1 METWFL
7 NHVLGLS
14 LLVLHLGLPGPLRAG
29 TPSNNSTNTATP
41 ALDDSVAT
49 DEVRSMENS
58 ATSNSYSSETLTP
71 SQRNLLLRHA
81 AETHAATAGNFGT
94 DQTQSI
100 TETSSGSIETANPL
114 STEPLTSNFVTATEA
129 SSSSNSRD
137 WKDSSSSISSS
148 SSSDSN
154 SRDWK
159 DSSSS
164 SSSTSTSTSSTAAA
178 DSSISSS
185 SDSNSRDWKDSSSSS
200 RDWKDMT
207 YTDKT
212 PGISYVVSEEDRP
225 QVFTEEG
232 HLLQDNPDTTLQM
245 GDATASHTDVLTD
258 STYTTT
264 SRAGER
270 TLLSVTSSSSN
281 TTSSAFTEDSN
292 SRQPPSTWGI
302 SPKSTETENY
312 THSAPSTGITGRD
325 VTDSFKGVFSET
337 GSPASSSGTQSITG
351 HPNATEQQH
360 TSTSEEPSDSTS
372 SIRVTE
378 PSTDQSQMSFS
389 STPPFT
395 SPAGGPTNISG
406 TEQGLG
412 SSSGASTEFSTG
424 DHSSSTQSGTEGLSS
439 QTREGNVDLGLTAVP
454 STVSSS
460 TSETN
465 QSLTDMP
472 PLGTNVFLITSPA
485 TVTERSQITEEN
497 PIISTAFST
506 TTSTPTSTEAITTPP
521 LVPTSSARLTSTVTS
536 SPLQS
541 PTSAT
546 VLYSSSSTV
555 ASTLAAQPTQRA
567 PPRHTEGPVTGMSD
581 PTNVTTLQIET
592 STGTSR
598 VTTAHSKSITTTY
611 THSTPTKS
619 TEALHTTRNQT
630 DRGPTE
636 LAVTTPPPD
645 FQHTSPPPPPPPPRN
660 PCVSNPCNN
669 EGICMG
675 DEPDAFRCS
684 CQQGWTGRTCNKDI
698 DECKQKQE
706 PCPKGSTCVNTNG
719 SFSCECPLGFDLE
732 DGRTCSRA
740 KTFLCTISA
749 NGSLHNSDIQRQIIK
764 LFNVSLSDYPGYRR
778 STVTKQEK
786 DGVSV
791 MVANTFST
799 SANVTTTEVNNRIQM
814 SLKTCSS
821 ALAHCQVVLKYKLT
835 YHAESLCAAQKTQCD
850 EERSSCTDTSGIA
863 CCQCREGYYKHN
875 PDDLYCLE
883 CGDGLKLENGTCVP
897 CMFGFG
903 GFNCGNFYKLIAVVV
918 SPAGGALLLILVI
931 ALIVTCCKKDKN
943 DINKIIFK
951 SGDLQM
957 SPYADFPKNNRISME
972 WGRETIEMQ
981 ENGSTKNLLQM
992 TDIYYSPALRNSDLD
1007 RNGLYPF
1014 PGLPGSRHS
1023 CIYPAQWNPSFISDD
1038 SRRRDYF

>member
-29 TPSNNSTNTATP
+29 TPSNNSTNAATP

-100 TETSSGSIETANPL
+100 TETSSGSIQTANPL

-129 SSSSNSRD
+129 SSSS
-137 WKDSSSSISSS
+137 ISN
-148 SSSDSN
+148 SDSN

-164 SSSTSTSTSSTAAA
+164 
-178 DSSISSS
+178 ISN
-185 SDSNSRDWKDSSSSS
+185 SDSNS

-207 YTDKT
+207 YTDKM
-212 PGISYVVSEEDRP
+212 PGISYVVSEEDRT
-225 QVFTEEG
+225 QVFTEKG
-232 HLLQDNPDTTLQM
+232 HILQDNPDTTLQM

-281 TTSSAFTEDSN
+281 STSSAFTEDSN

-337 GSPASSSGTQSITG
+337 GSPGSSSGTQSFTG
-351 HPNATEQQH
+351 HPNATQQQH

-372 SIRVTE
+372 SVRVTE
-378 PSTDQSQMSFS
+378 PSTDQSQVSFS

-465 QSLTDMP
+465 QSLTDLP
-472 PLGTNVFLITSPA
+472 PLGTNVFLTTSPA

-497 PIISTAFST
+497 PTISTAFST
-506 TTSTPTSTEAITTPP
+506 TTTTTSTEAITTPP
-521 LVPTSSARLTSTVTS
+521 LVPTSSARLTSAMTS

-592 STGTSR
+592 STGTHR
-598 VTTAHSKSITTTY
+598 DTTAHSQSITTTY

-636 LAVTTPPPD
+636 LVVTTLPPD
-645 FQHTSPPPPPPPPRN
+645 FQHTSPSPPPPPRN
-660 PCVSNPCNN
+660 PCVPNPCNN
-669 EGICMG
+669 EGMCMG
-675 DEPDAFRCS
+675 DEPDEFRCR
-684 CQQGWTGRTCNKDI
+684 CQQGWEGRTCNKDI

-719 SFSCECPLGFDLE
+719 SFSCECLLGFDLE

-740 KTFLCTISA
+740 KTFL
-749 NGSLHNSDIQRQIIK
+749 GSLSADESLRNSDIQIIIK
-764 LFNVSLSDYPGYRR
+764 LLSVSLSDYPGYRH

-786 DGVSV
+786 VGI
-791 MVANTFST
+791 MVVNTFSI
-799 SANVTTTEVNNRIQM
+799 SANVTTAEVNNRIQM
-814 SLKTCSS
+814 SLKNCSS

-835 YHAESLCAAQKTQCD
+835 YNVESLCAAQNIQCD
-850 EERSSCTDTSGIA
+850 KERSSCTDTSGIA
-863 CCQCREGYYKHN
+863 YCQCQEGYYKHN
-875 PDDLYCLE
+875 PDDLSCLE
-883 CGDGLKLENGTCVP
+883 CGDGYKLENGTCVP

-918 SPAGGALLLILVI
+918 SPAGGALLLILII

>member
-14 LLVLHLGLPGPLRAG
+14 LLVLHLGLLGPLRAG
-29 TPSNNSTNTATP
+29 TPSNNSTNAATP
-41 ALDDSVAT
+41 GLDDSAAT
-49 DEVRSMENS
+49 DEVRSVENS

-114 STEPLTSNFVTATEA
+114 STEPRTSNFVTATEA
-129 SSSSNSRD
+129 SSSSS
-137 WKDSSSSISSS
+137 
-148 SSSDSN
+148 SN
-154 SRDWK
+154 S
-159 DSSSS
+159 
-164 SSSTSTSTSSTAAA
+164 
-178 DSSISSS
+178 
-185 SDSNSRDWKDSSSSS
+185 NS

-207 YTDKT
+207 YTDKA
-212 PGISYVVSEEDRP
+212 PGISYVVSEEDRT
-225 QVFTEEG
+225 QVFTEKG
-232 HLLQDNPDTTLQM
+232 HILQDNPDTTLQM

-281 TTSSAFTEDSN
+281 STSSAFTEDSN

-337 GSPASSSGTQSITG
+337 GSPASSSGTQSFTG
-351 HPNATEQQH
+351 HPNATQQQH
-360 TSTSEEPSDSTS
+360 TLTSEEPSDSTS

-378 PSTDQSQMSFS
+378 PSTDQSQVSFS

-395 SPAGGPTNISG
+395 SPAGGPSNISG

-472 PLGTNVFLITSPA
+472 PLGTSVFLTTSPA

-497 PIISTAFST
+497 PTISTAFST
-506 TTSTPTSTEAITTPP
+506 TTTTTTSTEAITTPP
-521 LVPTSSARLTSTVTS
+521 LVPTSSARLTSTMTS

-541 PTSAT
+541 PTSGT

-567 PPRHTEGPVTGMSD
+567 PPRNTEGPVTGMSD

-592 STGTSR
+592 STGTHR
-598 VTTAHSKSITTTY
+598 DTTAHSQSITTTY

-636 LAVTTPPPD
+636 LVVTTPPPD
-645 FQHTSPPPPPPPPRN
+645 FQHTSPPPPPPPGN
-660 PCVSNPCNN
+660 PCVPNPCNN
-669 EGICMG
+669 EGRCMV
-675 DEPDAFRCS
+675 DEPDEFRCS
-684 CQQGWTGRTCNKDI
+684 CQQGWEGRTCNKDI
-698 DECKQKQE
+698 DECKQE
-706 PCPKGSTCVNTNG
+706 PCPKGSTCINTNG

-740 KTFLCTISA
+740 KTFLCTISV
-749 NGSLHNSDIQRQIIK
+749 NGSLHNSDIQREIIE
-764 LFNVSLSDYPGYRR
+764 LLNVSLSVIRGYRR

-786 DGVSV
+786 DGVSI
-791 MVANTFST
+791 MVANTFSI
-799 SANVTTTEVNNRIQM
+799 SANVTTTEVNNIIQM
-814 SLKTCSS
+814 SLKNCSS

-835 YHAESLCAAQKTQCD
+835 YHVESLCAAQNTQCD
-850 EERSSCTDTSGIA
+850 KERSSCTDTSGIA
-863 CCQCREGYYKHN
+863 YCQCREGYYKHN
-875 PDDLYCLE
+875 PDDLSCLE
-883 CGDGLKLENGTCVP
+883 CGDGYKLENGTCVP

-918 SPAGGALLLILVI
+918 SPAGGALLLILII